1 MVRFAQALLFVAG
14 IVSGGGGAYFTVTLW
29 PQKIFDTE
37 LMQEFGAVSTSETS
51 IYFEY
56 FTTYLNAGAL
66 YWGFIGVAT
75 TIVMWSAAVA
85 LGLLA
90 EIRDNSAAKPT
101 PKPAPSQED

>member
-1 MVRFAQALLFVAG
+1 
-14 IVSGGGGAYFTVTLW
+14 VTLW

-37 LMQEFGAVSTSETS
+37 LMQEFGAVSTPETS

-56 FTTYLNAGAL
+56 FTAYLNAGAL

-75 TIVMWSAAVA
+75 MIVMWSAAVG

-90 EIRDNSAAKPT
+90 EIRDNSAAKP
-101 PKPAPSQED
+101 KPAPAPAEES